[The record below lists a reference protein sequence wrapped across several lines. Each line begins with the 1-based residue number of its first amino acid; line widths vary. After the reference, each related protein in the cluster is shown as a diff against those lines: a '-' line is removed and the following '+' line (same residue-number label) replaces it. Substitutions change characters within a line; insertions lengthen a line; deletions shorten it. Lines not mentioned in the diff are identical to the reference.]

1 MKIIGI
7 LADFI
12 NDEQKTLIKETAARG
27 GYTVDFYMDEADAT
41 QKIKDA
47 EVLYGY
53 WPAQMLKQ
61 AENLRWLHSAS
72 AGVNTYLDDS
82 VYAHP
87 GQVMLT
93 NSNVYG
99 TTISEYMVM
108 MTLML
113 MRREPEYM
121 RLMADRE
128 WKNVGAIRSIFRSTF
143 AIVGCGNIGTNFAR
157 RVKALGA
164 AKVIGIRRTQ
174 APSDP
179 AFDQVVTFDQL
190 PNVVTN
196 VDVLA
201 LCVPETPLTKGL
213 ISRQVIDSLSPKT
226 YIINVGRGS
235 AIDQAALIDALNQGR
250 IAGAALDVMTP
261 EPLPK
266 DDPLYDAKNIILTPH
281 ISGNMSLDYT
291 CQLDVDLFV
300 QNLKLYVEGKP
311 LPHLIDRKIGY

>member
-7 LADFI
+7 LADFL
-12 NDEQKTLIKETAARG
+12 NDGQKDLITKTAASG
-27 GYTVDFYMDEADAT
+27 GYTVDFYKDEADAA
-41 QKIKDA
+41 QKIKNA

-53 WPAQMLKQ
+53 WPTELIRQ

-87 GQVMLT
+87 DRIMLT

-99 TTISEYMVM
+99 TTISEYMIM

-113 MRREPEYM
+113 MRRQPEYM

-143 AIVGCGNIGTNFAR
+143 AIVGCGNIGTNYAR
-157 RVKALGA
+157 RVKAMGA
-164 AKVIGIRRTQ
+164 AKVVGIRRTQ

-179 AFDQVVTFDQL
+179 AFDQVVTFDKL
-190 PNVVTN
+190 GDVVTN

-201 LCVPETPLTKGL
+201 LCVPETLLTKGL
-213 ISRQVIDSLSPKT
+213 VSRQIIDSLPSKT

-235 AIDQAALIDALNQGR
+235 AIDQAALIDALNEGR

-281 ISGNMSLDYT
+281 VSGNMSLDYT

-311 LPHLIDRKIGY
+311 LPHVIDRKVGY